1 MLLSELNFW
10 IDLSLFT
17 YRSEYILGS
26 TPHTVLLEVEPLE
39 SLNSPRLTSVNIQS

>member
-17 YRSEYILGS
+17 YRSEYIW
-26 TPHTVLLEVEPLE
+26 VLLRILSYLRLNPL
-39 SLNSPRLTSVNIQS
+39 NR